1 MAVALLTRLTNPI
14 ASPSSMATRRSMV
27 AWKVLSPTFWS
38 CTPSST
44 AHTIQTCIICKEA
57 NIWNQAAAGAQEE
70 EEEEPT
76 CSEPGGAKHLT
87 GVQLRVMKSYIGK
100 IKKKKNLVQL
110 WSSFM
115 CSKLIIQKKK
125 KTVNISG
132 LTFSN
137 LQHGEAHV
145 VAELHSGEF
154 QQGIADLWPQ
164 QVTAWPLD
172 REGDVHGLPN

>member
-14 ASPSSMATRRSMV
+14 ASPSNMATRRSMV

-44 AHTIQTCIICKEA
+44 THTIQTCIICEEV
-57 NIWNQAAAGAQEE
+57 NIWNQAAAGAEEE

-100 IKKKKNLVQL
+100 IKKKKI
-110 WSSFM
+110 WSSFDLPSCVPNWTYKNKNCEHFRTHVQQSAARGSP
-115 CSKLIIQKKK
+115 CSSW
-125 KTVNISG
+125 T
-132 LTFSN
+132 
-137 LQHGEAHV
+137 
-145 VAELHSGEF
+145 
-154 QQGIADLWPQ
+154 PQ
-164 QVTAWPLD
+164 WWVPARHRWPLTPTGN
-172 REGDVHGLPN
+172 RLAPGLWRWCPRAA